1 MIGGGSVGQ
10 RIPPLEENGCML
22 VRALFLRLLGAV
34 YLVAFASLWVQVH
47 GLVGSGGILPVGEFL
62 ERAGSVLGD
71 GAWLRVP
78 TFCWLNSGDAALDIQ
93 CGLGTALAIA
103 LLAGAAPAAAS
114 AGLWALYLSLF
125 TAGQEFLAFQWDL
138 LLLETGFL
146 AILWSPARWRPEWVW
161 PSPSRAVLWLLRWLQ
176 FRLMFSSGFVKLA
189 SGDPAW
195 RDLRALDF
203 HYETQPLPSW
213 TSWYVHH
220 LPEWFH
226 SGEVLGTF
234 AIELI
239 VPFAIFAGRRARLG
253 AASTFALLQVAIA
266 ATGNYGYFNL
276 LVLLLC
282 VPLLDDGCFRRLAVR
297 VATVPPALQLLPGPG
312 GRWGRLSLKH
322 PVTLPVL
329 LLLLL
334 SSAQLAAT
342 IGLPVSRPSL
352 LAETRRALAPFR
364 LSSSYG
370 LFAVMTTER
379 PEIVVEG
386 SMDGENWKAYEF
398 KWKPGDPGRAPGFVA
413 PPHAEARLAD
423 VVRRPP
429 LLPGRSMVRTAAGP
443 AAPGFPRGGRTD
455 RKQSVSPPEVRAGVA
470 LRLPI
475 HRPAGTGRER
485 KLVAPQDARG
495 LQPDA
500 VPEAT
505 ADRILDCRKPVT
517 TLSLRFHWD
526 LRGRERGNEPARI

>member
-1 MIGGGSVGQ
+1 MTRGGSAGQ
-10 RIPPLEENGCML
+10 GLPPLEEHGCTL
-22 VRALFLRLLGAV
+22 VRALFLRLLGVV

-93 CGLGTALAIA
+93 CGLGVALALA

-146 AILWSPARWRPEWVW
+146 AILWSPATWRPQWVW
-161 PSPSRAVLWLLRWLQ
+161 PAPSRAVLWLLRWLQ

-226 SGEVLGTF
+226 SSEVLGTF

-253 AASTFALLQVAIA
+253 AASAFALLQVAIA

-282 VPLLDDGCFRRLAVR
+282 VPLLDDGCFRRLAGR
-297 VATVPPALQLLPGPG
+297 VAKVPPARQLESGPG
-312 GRWGRLSLKH
+312 ARWGRLSWKH

-334 SSAQLAAT
+334 SSVQLAAT

-352 LAETRRALAPFR
+352 LAETRRALGPFR

-386 SMDGENWKAYEF
+386 SMDGEHWRVYEF
-398 KWKPGDPGRAPGFVA
+398 KWKPGYPGRAPGFVA
-413 PPHAEARLAD
+413 PHMPRLDWQMWFAALRSYQGAPWFERLLARLLQGSPE
-423 VVRRPP
+423 V
-429 LLPGRSMVRTAAGP
+429 AGLMESSP
-443 AAPGFPRGGRTD
+443 FPRPRYVRALLYDYRFTD
-455 RKQSVSPPEVRAGVA
+455 RQ
-470 LRLPI
+470 
-475 HRPAGTGRER
+475 
-485 KLVAPQDARG
+485 
-495 LQPDA
+495 
-500 VPEAT
+500 
-505 ADRILDCRKPVT
+505 
-517 TLSLRFHWD
+517 
-526 LRGRERGNEPARI
+526 ERGESGNWWRRRLLGAYSPMLFLRQPQTGSSIVENQSRP

>member
-1 MIGGGSVGQ
+1 MIRGGSVGQ
-10 RIPPLEENGCML
+10 GLPPLEEHGCIL
-22 VRALFLRLLGAV
+22 VRALFLRLLGVV
-34 YLVAFASLWVQVH
+34 YLAAFASLWGQVH
-47 GLVGSGGILPVGEFL
+47 GLVGSGGILPVAEFL
-62 ERAGSVLGD
+62 ERAGSLLGD
-71 GAWLRVP
+71 GAWLRMP

-93 CGLGTALAIA
+93 CGLGAALALA
-103 LLAGAAPAAAS
+103 LLAGATPVAAA

-146 AILWSPARWRPEWVW
+146 AILWSPATWRPQWVW
-161 PSPSRAVLWLLRWLQ
+161 PAPSRAVLWLLRWLQ

-234 AIELI
+234 AVEL
-239 VPFAIFAGRRARLG
+239 VAPFAIFAGRRGRLG
-253 AASTFALLQVAIA
+253 AASAFALLQVAIA

-276 LVLLLC
+276 LVFLLC
-282 VPLLDDGCFRRLAVR
+282 VPLLDDGCFRRLATR
-297 VATVPPALQLLPGPG
+297 VATVPAARQPGPG
-312 GRWGRLSLKH
+312 PGHRRPRLSWKH
-322 PVTLPVL
+322 PFPPLIL

-334 SSAQLAAT
+334 SGMQLAAT
-342 IGLPVSRPSL
+342 VGMPVSRPSL
-352 LAETRRALAPFR
+352 LAETHRALAPFR

-386 SMDGENWKAYEF
+386 SMDGERWQPYEF

-413 PPHAEARLAD
+413 PHMPRLDWQMWFAALRSYQGAPWFERLLARLLQGSPE
-423 VVRRPP
+423 V
-429 LLPGRSMVRTAAGP
+429 AGLMDSCP
-443 AAPGFPRGGRTD
+443 FPRPRYVRALLYDYRFTD
-455 RKQSVSPPEVRAGVA
+455 R
-470 LRLPI
+470 
-475 HRPAGTGRER
+475 H
-485 KLVAPQDARG
+485 
-495 LQPDA
+495 
-500 VPEAT
+500 
-505 ADRILDCRKPVT
+505 
-517 TLSLRFHWD
+517 
-526 LRGRERGNEPARI
+526 ERGESGNWWSRRLLGAYSPMLFLRQRTTAPSIVENQSRP